1 MKFLQENRFLA
12 FATGLSVAAHAL
24 ALTVH
29 FVAPKNFKIEPTDPG
44 LEVILVNA
52 KHDSKPLKAE
62 ALAQANLDGGGNAD
76 AGRAKSPLP
85 DLRKMESGDS
95 VKASRR
101 RIQELEEMQKNLLT
115 QIHKSPLTAPPVTEK
130 EKPDPTPT
138 GADLIESSKAI
149 ARMAAEITQTIDD
162 QNKRPKKTFITPST
176 REVGYAE
183 YYKTL
188 QRRVEEIGTLNFPQK
203 NGRKLYGELV
213 VYIPIFQ
220 DGTIYMKDGGTG
232 GRSALSEAEV
242 ALMTMSKLPWMPAKP
257 QADSTPSPASAA
269 NCCTSASAVATV
281 RLAITSVAGRCS
293 RIGSTTPRAA
303 PPAPSS
309 STRLPAIGVCALK
322 TISVTR
328 PAPSV
333 LSPIMP
339 SSLKTRV
346 LTAPAAWART
356 VSAPASLCASSLKG
370 TVTLAPLPPSAMKA
384 RTASAKPST
393 GARRFSYLSC
403 WPVCA
408 A

>member
-12 FATGLSVAAHAL
+12 FALGISVAVHAL

-29 FVAPKNFKIEPTDPG
+29 FVAPKDFKIEPTDPG

-85 DLRKMESGDS
+85 DLHKMESGDS
-95 VKASRR
+95 VKAARR
-101 RIQELEEMQKNLLT
+101 RIEELEQLQKNLLT
-115 QIHKSPLTAPPVTEK
+115 QVNQTPLKAAPVTEK
-130 EKPDPTPT
+130 ERPDPTPN

-220 DGTIYMKDGGTG
+220 DGTIYMKDGGARVE
-232 GRSALSEAEV
+232 RSSGNQALDEA
-242 ALMTMSKLPWMPAKP
+242 A
-257 QADSTPSPASAA
+257 
-269 NCCTSASAVATV
+269 
-281 RLAITSVAGRCS
+281 LAIVR
-293 RIGSTTPRAA
+293 RAA
-303 PPAPSS
+303 PFGKFPPNMLSHDKDDLWVII
-309 STRLPAIGVCALK
+309 TRFKFTREEKMEANLTGVQ
-322 TISVTR
+322 
-328 PAPSV
+328 
-333 LSPIMP
+333 
-339 SSLKTRV
+339 
-346 LTAPAAWART
+346 
-356 VSAPASLCASSLKG
+356 
-370 TVTLAPLPPSAMKA
+370 
-384 RTASAKPST
+384 
-393 GARRFSYLSC
+393 
-403 WPVCA
+403 
-408 A
+408 